1 MTLFYFLACTSGSDL
16 SDFVPT
22 VKFNRLALTDI
33 SFEDLS
39 VDFVFDVHN
48 PNPVDLPLERFDY
61 ALDLADIE
69 ILWGDSPNGIEL
81 RSEASSEM
89 VLPVS
94 LSFQGIYD
102 LVTTERGNDVLPF
115 AFRGGF
121 GWDTDIGPVDINF
134 DEAGDFP
141 ALRIPPVTIADLQMG
156 EVTGDAANF
165 NLGVDID
172 NDHAST
178 LDFTNLDFKV
188 KFAGVQVASGEEQVF
203 GSVEGAT
210 KRRLNL
216 PFSVDYLD
224 AIDAIAA
231 AAAGEE
237 LKVDLKATTDVL
249 TPFGADLVPL
259 SIDENGD
266 VQVAD

>member
-1 MTLFYFLACTSGSDL
+1 MTFFLLMACTGGGDL
-16 SDFVPT
+16 SEFIPT

-39 VDFVFDVHN
+39 VDFVFDVKN
-48 PNPVDLPLERFDY
+48 PNPVDIPLERFDY
-61 ALDLADIE
+61 ALDLAEIE

-81 RSEASSEM
+81 RGEDTSEM

-102 LVTTERGNDVLPF
+102 LVTTDRGEDNLPF

-121 GWDTDIGPVDINF
+121 GWDTDIGPVDVTF
-134 DEAGDFP
+134 DEQGDFP
-141 ALRIPPVTIADLQMG
+141 ALRIPDVEIAEMSIG
-156 EVTGDAANF
+156 EITGESAGF

-188 KFAGVQVASGEEQVF
+188 KFAGVQVATGEEEVF

-210 KRRLNL
+210 TRRLNL
-216 PFSVDYLD
+216 PFTVDYLD

-231 AAAGEE
+231 AASGEK
-237 LKVDLKATTDVL
+237 LKVDLKANTDVL

-266 VQVAD
+266 VKVAE

>member
-1 MTLFYFLACTSGSDL
+1 MNLFYFLACTGGGGL

-22 VKFNRLALTDI
+22 VTFNRLALTDL

-39 VDFVFDVHN
+39 VDFVFDVQN

-81 RSEASSEM
+81 RGEDTSEM

-94 LSFQGIYD
+94 LSFQGIYE
-102 LVTTERGNDVLPF
+102 LVTTDRGTDNLPF
-115 AFRGGF
+115 ALRGGF
-121 GWDTDIGPVDINF
+121 GWDTDIGPIDITF
-134 DEAGDFP
+134 DEAGEFP
-141 ALRIPPVTIADLQMG
+141 ALRIPEVQIAQMTVG
-156 EVTGDAANF
+156 DVGVDAADF
-165 NLGVDID
+165 NLEVDID

-188 KFAGVQVASGEEQVF
+188 KFAGVQVATGEEELF

-210 KRRLNL
+210 TRRLNV

-224 AIDAIAA
+224 AIEAIAA
-231 AAAGEE
+231 AASGEKV
-237 LKVDLKATTDVL
+237 KVDLNATTDVK
-249 TPFGADLVPL
+249 TPFGEDLVPL

-266 VQVAD
+266 VKVAE